1 MIVDSELLEDLY
13 YSAGESRR
21 ERAIDYVRQKRVNIT
36 KVLYD
41 NSQNFEVRSR
51 VKGNGINYDVYIKVE
66 NNEIEDVSCDCLD
79 YERSYG
85 ACKHIVATMM
95 EFAEN
100 SQYVRIFAGE
110 NKLKQD
116 DISMYKKYDKRE
128 EKYRTFKQVIS
139 AFYNPNYDNSENKE
153 TQILPHSVRIE
164 PKIIYG
170 NLRKNLKIEFK
181 IGTSQLYKLKK
192 LSEFYDRMLKKE
204 NYKYGT
210 KLQFTHE
217 EDAFE
222 EESKPLLNYILKYA
236 EIIKYA
242 NETNNNYSYYA
253 TGINDNYITIS
264 NSGMDELFEI
274 LKNKS
279 VSMQIEYSEQKVLF
293 LDQLPQIEF
302 QVEEEGKNEYKITTN
317 IDIYE
322 YEIIEGKEYTYLLMN
337 NILYRCD
344 KEFKE
349 TTLKLLQIFRS
360 NYTTQIILSK
370 NDLPQLFSLVLPKV
384 KGNLKVDKLNKEEI
398 EEYIPKKLYVKLY
411 LDYDKNN
418 HITADLKFV
427 YGDIEFNPLKSEEVK
442 IARNIIAEDEV
453 LSMFRK
459 NGFMLDV
466 ANARLILVDEEAIYN
481 FLSIDIENYM
491 QKFEVLATP
500 NFKNK
505 EIKQPKIGTLGV
517 RIENNLLQID
527 FSNLDFDPKELK
539 DIMEKYKLKRKYHRL
554 KNGDFLSLEENETID
569 FIDGITK
576 GLDINYEEIERGNI
590 KLPIFRSMYLDR
602 LIQNLKSITI
612 NKNSEYKKLVNN
624 IENVEEQIQLPKNI
638 KADLREYQK
647 TGYKWLKIL
656 DEYKFGG
663 ILADDMGLG
672 KTLQLILVILSYIEN
687 TENPKPSI
695 VVCPSSLTLNWKN
708 EIEKFAPT
716 LKVIVINGSLA
727 ERNKKI
733 EEVSKCNI
741 IITSYDLL
749 KRDIETYRGLEFKY
763 IIADE
768 AQYIKNNNTQNA
780 KAIKELVAETRY
792 ALTGTPIENSLS
804 ELWSIFDFVMSGY
817 LFNYR
822 KFKEMYETPIIKDE
836 DENAMRKLKML
847 IEPFV
852 LRRVKQEVLTELP
865 DKTITI
871 LNNEMQ
877 DEQQKIYLS
886 YLQNA
891 KMQMEEEI
899 AANGFEKSQIKILAL
914 LTRLRQ
920 ICCHPA
926 LFIENYTGESSKLNQ
941 CIQVLTDA
949 ISAGHKILLFS
960 GYTSMFNIMEKEL
973 EKQGIKY
980 FKLTGQTKVGER
992 IQLVEEFNT
1001 NDDVK
1006 VFLISLKAGGTGLN
1020 LIGADMV
1027 IHYDPWWNISAENQA
1042 TDRTYRIGQKRNV
1055 QVYKLIT
1062 KNSIEEKIYEL
1073 QQRKAKLVDNM
1084 LSTNETFIN
1093 KLSKEDIM
1101 KLFMD

>member
-13 YSAGESRR
+13 DSAGDGRK
-21 ERAIDYVRQKRVNIT
+21 ERAINYVIQKKVNIA

-41 NSQNFEVRSR
+41 DSKNFEIRSK
-51 VKGNGINYDVYIKVE
+51 VKGNGSDYDVYIKVE
-66 NNEIEDVSCDCLD
+66 NNEIENVSCNCLD
-79 YERSYG
+79 YEKSYG
-85 ACKHIVATMM
+85 SCKHIVATMM
-95 EFAEN
+95 EFAQN
-100 SQYVRIFAGE
+100 SQYVKIFAGE
-110 NKLKQD
+110 NKLEQD
-116 DISMYKKYDKRE
+116 DISLYKKYDKRE
-128 EKYRTFKQVIS
+128 EKYRTFKQVIN
-139 AFYNPNYDNSENKE
+139 AFYNPNQESTKNEE
-153 TQILPHSVRIE
+153 MQIIPHSVRIE
-164 PKIIYG
+164 PKIIYSS
-170 NLRKNLKIEFK
+170 LRKKLKIEFK

-192 LSEFYDRMLKKE
+192 LSEFYDKMLKKE

-210 KLQFTHE
+210 KLQFKHE

-222 EESKPLLNYILKYA
+222 EDSKPLLKYILKYA

-242 NETNNNYSYYA
+242 NETNNNYNYY
-253 TGINDNYITIS
+253 TTSINDNYITIS
-264 NSGMDELFEI
+264 NSGMDELFDI
-274 LKNKS
+274 LKNKEIL
-279 VSMQIEYSEQKVLF
+279 MQIENSEQKVLF
-293 LDQLPQIEF
+293 LDKLPQIEF
-302 QVEEEGKNEYKITTN
+302 ELEEEGKNEYKITTN

-322 YEIIEGKEYTYLLMN
+322 YELIEGKEYTYLLMN
-337 NILYRCD
+337 NIIYRCD

-349 TTLKLLQIFRS
+349 TTLKLLQIFRN

-384 KGNLKVDKLNKEEI
+384 KESLKVDKLNKEEI

-411 LDYDKNN
+411 LDYNKNN
-418 HITADLKFV
+418 HITADIKFV
-427 YGDIEFNPLKSEEVK
+427 YGNIEINPLKSEEIKV
-442 IARNIIAEDEV
+442 ARNIIEEDEI

-481 FLSIDIENYM
+481 FLSIDIETYM
-491 QKFEVLATP
+491 QKFEVLATQ
-500 NFKNK
+500 NFKDK

-517 RIENNLLQID
+517 RVENNLLQID
-527 FSNLDFDPKELK
+527 LSNLDFDPKELK
-539 DIMEKYKLKRKYHRL
+539 EIMEKYKLKRKYHRL
-554 KNGDFLSLEENETID
+554 KNGNFLSLEENETIN

-576 GLDINYEEIERGNI
+576 GLDIDYEEIEKGSI
-590 KLPIFRSMYLDR
+590 KLPVFRSMYLDR
-602 LIQNLKSITI
+602 MLQSLKSTSI
-612 NKNSEYKKLVNN
+612 NKNSEYKKIVNN
-624 IENVEEQIQLPKNI
+624 IQSVEEQIELPKNL

-647 TGYKWLKIL
+647 TGYRWLKTL

-663 ILADDMGLG
+663 VLADDMGLG
-672 KTLQLILVILSYIEN
+672 KTLQLISVILSYIEN

-695 VVCPSSLTLNWKN
+695 VVCPSSLSLNWKN

-716 LKVIVINGSLA
+716 LKVIVVNGSLT
-727 ERNKKI
+727 ERSKKI
-733 EEVSKCNI
+733 EKISKCNI

-817 LFNYR
+817 LFSYK
-822 KFKEMYETPIIKDE
+822 KFKEMYETPIVKE
-836 DENAMRKLKML
+836 ENQNAMKKLKML

-899 AANGFEKSQIKILAL
+899 AINGFEKSQIKILAL

-926 LFIENYTGESSKLNQ
+926 LFIENYIGESSKLNQ
-941 CIQVLTDA
+941 CMQVLVDA

-960 GYTSMFNIMEKEL
+960 GYTAMFSIMEKEL
-973 EKQGIKY
+973 ERQGIKY
-980 FKLTGQTKVGER
+980 FKLTGQTKVGDR

-1001 NDDVK
+1001 SNDVK

-1073 QQRKAKLVDNM
+1073 QQKKAKLIDNM

-1093 KLSKEDIM
+1093 KLSKEDVM
-1101 KLFMD
+1101 KLFS